1 MGIEDCAVLSEL
13 LADKLI
19 TKSCHLEDALSVFDN
34 VRRKRGQWLVQSSR
48 HIGDCYEWRG
58 QGVGKAFK
66 KIEEEIN
73 HRNGVIANV
82 NVEEMCNEARQ
93 LLKERLLSASTN
105 GTNGSS

>member
-13 LADKLI
+13 LADELI
-19 TKSCHLEDALSVFDN
+19 TKNHQIEDVLAVFDI

-48 HIGDCYEWRG
+48 HIGDCYEWRAK
-58 QGVGKAFK
+58 GVGKDFK

-73 HRNGVIANV
+73 HRNGIIANV

-93 LLKERLLSASTN
+93 LLKDRLTSTSLN
-105 GTNGSS
+105 GINGST